1 MSTNPFSVHQA
12 YLADTTYGIGYD
24 ADTVWRMLTHT
35 PSGHTCIICSNTAKY
50 RLIPKHAHL
59 ATAQIQ
65 DKGFIC
71 EHCLRQGYVSP
82 SDYGLRSL
90 E

>member
-1 MSTNPFSVHQA
+1 MSSNPFSTRQT
-12 YLADTTYGIGYD
+12 YLVDTIYDIGYD
-24 ADTVWRMLTHT
+24 ADTVWRMLSYT
-35 PSGHTCIICSNTAKY
+35 PSGPTCIICSNTAKY
-50 RLIPKHAHL
+50 RLVPKHTHL

-82 SDYGLRSL
+82 NDYGLRSL